1 VGALYTTTI
10 STVTIIITTIQT
22 MAGLVEVVVLTPEPE
37 RVAEVEQVVVVV
49 QAVEVVIP
57 EDW

>member
-1 VGALYTTTI
+1 
-10 STVTIIITTIQT
+10 

>member
-1 VGALYTTTI
+1 MPVL
-10 STVTIIITTIQT
+10 
-22 MAGLVEVVVLTPEPE
+22 GLVEVVVLTPEPEVE